1 MANSELLKKAL
12 FKGFIDK
19 NSEGSNLD
27 PKFIVNQPD
36 KKDFFLNVL
45 QEEISHCQTFTFSVA
60 FVTQDGLN
68 SLKAQLSDLAD
79 QGISGRLLTS
89 TYLGFNDP
97 YVFESLLKIP
107 NLEVRISQKNGFHSK
122 GYLFD
127 HGEYQSFA
135 IGSSNL
141 TMNALKLNY
150 EWNILLTSKD
160 HGEVLSD
167 IQNHLETE
175 WQQALPLTRQWI
187 ETYQET
193 YTSAVEKAKVDVD
206 LLMEPQPPVAESYIV
221 PNKMQKIAMK
231 NLAELRETGARKGLV
246 ISATGTGKTYLAGFD
261 VAQVRPKHLLFIVH
275 REQILNKA
283 KESFQK
289 ILGGPASDYGILSGT
304 SKDTDAKYLFATIQS
319 ISRDRYLQA
328 FARDAFDYILID
340 EVHKAGAAS
349 YLKVIDYFEPD
360 FLLGMTA
367 TPERTDNFN
376 IFELFDY
383 NVAYE
388 IRLQEALEEDLLCP
402 FHYFGVTDFEKDGE
416 VITETTDLQYLVNSE
431 RVDFLLE
438 KIDYYGCS
446 RNDPKA
452 LVFCSRKEEA
462 KELCQLF
469 QARGIPAE
477 YLTGDHSVEHRE
489 AVVSQLENGD
499 IHYIFT
505 VDIFNEGIDIPRINQ
520 VIMLRNTESSIIFI
534 QQLGRGLRKDPSKD
548 FVTVIDFIGN
558 YQNNYMIPMAL
569 SGDISRNKNN
579 LRKDT
584 FDTTYITG
592 LSSVNFEAVAK
603 ERIYKSIDAAKMDDM
618 RTLRDIFKNLKNRLN
633 RVPYLQDYLTSGV
646 VDPSII
652 ATKNTSYYDFLV
664 KLKENEGN
672 ISPEANKQLMFI
684 SRELLPGTR
693 RHELFLLQTLLTKS
707 QVSLAE
713 FRQLAKNHGLLSDD
727 ETLSSVLRTLDLT
740 FFTGGIKKS
749 YEGAELVALQ
759 QDSQTG
765 SVERIHRSP
774 GFERALQNKYYVF
787 LLNDLLATALMKAD
801 DYVREQPLSLYKKY
815 RRRDVLRLLNWQ
827 EQMVDQNIG
836 GYTYKNGKFVIFMR
850 VHKGENFTGAQMA
863 YEDAILDPQ
872 HILYYTKSPRSITS
886 PESKILLRAAGE
898 DEPIAGGDADER
910 NQEWQFYMFAQKNN
924 DEGTDF
930 YYLGQVTP
938 ISGTIQPH
946 MKPTQDGTKRSVVSA
961 EFLLADTLD
970 SKFFAY
976 LVGE

>member
-1 MANSELLKKAL
+1 MTNSELLQKAL
-12 FKGFIDK
+12 FRGFIDK
-19 NSEGSNLD
+19 NSEGSKLD

-36 KKDFFLNVL
+36 KKEFFLNVL
-45 QEEISHCQTFTFSVA
+45 QEEIDNCQTFTFSVA

-68 SLKAQLSDLAD
+68 ALKSHLADLAD
-79 QGISGRLLTS
+79 RGIRGRMLTS

-97 YVFESLLKIP
+97 YVFDSLMKIP

-127 HGEYQSFA
+127 RGTYQSFV

-150 EWNILLTSKD
+150 EWNILLTTQD
-160 HGEVLSD
+160 HGAVIEE
-167 IQNHLETE
+167 IQQHLEAE
-175 WQQALPLTRQWI
+175 WQQAIPLSKSWLANY
-187 ETYQET
+187 EAHYQPQEQAA
-193 YTSAVEKAKVDVD
+193 S
-206 LLMEPQPPVAESYIV
+206 LLLEEPPLVAEASYIV
-221 PNKMQKIAMK
+221 PNKMQKLALQ
-231 NLAELRETGARKGLV
+231 NLRELRASGEKKGLV

-261 VAQVRPKHLLFIVH
+261 VQQFKPKKLLFIVH

-289 ILGGPASDYGILSGT
+289 IIGGEASDYGILSGNT
-304 SKDTDAKYLFATIQS
+304 KDTQAKYLFATIQS
-319 ISRDRYLQA
+319 ISRDQHLQA
-328 FARDAFDYILID
+328 FDPEVFDYILID

-349 YLKVIDYFEPD
+349 YRKVIDYFEPD

-376 IFELFDY
+376 IYQLFDY
-383 NVAYE
+383 NIAYE

-402 FHYFGVTDFEKDGE
+402 FHYFGVTDYEKDGQ
-416 VITETTDLQYLVNSE
+416 VIDETTDLQYLVNQE

-462 KELCQLF
+462 RELCQLF
-469 QARGIPAE
+469 QERGVPAA
-477 YLTGDHSVEHRE
+477 YLTGDHGIDERE
-489 AVVSQLENGD
+489 RVVKQLEEGE

-505 VDIFNEGIDIPRINQ
+505 VDIFNEGIDIPKVNQ
-520 VIMLRNTESSIIFI
+520 VIMLRNTQSSIIFI
-534 QQLGRGLRKDPSKD
+534 QQLGRGLRKDPSKA
-548 FVTVIDFIGN
+548 FVTIIDFIGN
-558 YQNNYMIPMAL
+558 YRNNYMIPMAL

-592 LSSVNFEAVAK
+592 LSSINFEAVAK
-603 ERIYKSIDAAKMDDM
+603 ERIYQSIDAAKLDDM
-618 RTLRDIFKNLKNRLN
+618 KTLREIFLNLKNRLN
-633 RVPYLQDYLTSGV
+633 RVPYLEDYWQHGV

-652 ATKNTSYYDFLV
+652 ATKFTSYYDFLV
-664 KLKENEGN
+664 KMKANEGK
-672 ISPEANKQLMFI
+672 ISPTANKQLMLI

-693 RHELFLLQTLLTKS
+693 RHELLLLQALM
-707 QVSLAE
+707 AE
-713 FRQLAKNHGLLSDD
+713 
-727 ETLSSVLRTLDLT
+727 ETLSLADFRRLAQAEGILADEATLSSAVRTLDLS
-740 FFTGGIKKS
+740 FFTGGMKKS
-749 YEGAELVALQ
+749 YEGAALVSCHGDVIRRSEGFTQAL
-759 QDSQTG
+759 TNPFY
-765 SVERIHRSP
+765 R
-774 GFERALQNKYYVF
+774 
-787 LLNDLLATALMKAD
+787 LLLTDLLATARLKAD
-801 DYVREQPLSLYKKY
+801 GYAPDQPLTMYKKY

-836 GYTYKNGKFVIFMR
+836 GYTYKDGKFVIFMR
-850 VHKGENFTGAQMA
+850 IHKGENFTGAQMA

-872 HILYYTKSPRSITS
+872 RILYYTKAPRSLTS
-886 PESKILLRAAGE
+886 PESQILLDPAG
-898 DEPIAGGDADER
+898 
-910 NQEWQFYMFAQKNN
+910 WQFYMFAQKNN

-938 ISGTIQPH
+938 LPGTVAEH

-961 EFLLADTLD
+961 EFQLQEALEG
-970 SKFFAY
+970 KFYRY
-976 LVGE
+976 LVGED